1 VSLEP
6 NEEQRLLADMV
17 ARFLADHAPPEG
29 PGHTSMP
36 ADQWRALGDLGVL
49 SLAVPESAGGLGG
62 GPMEVALIGEALGR
76 AAAMTPMADVAV
88 LSALLLADSLPSETA
103 AAWLAGIVSGEAIA
117 AYSEAGHGQGEVAVL
132 AAEDGWT
139 LQGERRLVRHG
150 DQAGA
155 FILDTGAAGPGL
167 LLLDAAVTGLTVTPY
182 RLADGE
188 MAARLQFEGVN
199 VATSARLT
207 ASPCA
212 RRRSVA
218 LSALAVIGEMVGL
231 MQTLYE
237 ATIDYVRERKQFG
250 VAIGSFQVVQHRC
263 ARLFILIEQSRS
275 MMLRAV
281 HAADE
286 AFEQR
291 VLEARAYIA
300 DAALRLAQD
309 ATQLHGGMGVTDEL
323 LVGRG
328 HRRLLV
334 LSHLYGG
341 AIGAREALLA

>member
-1 VSLEP
+1 MTLEP

-17 ARFLADHAPPEG
+17 ARFLADHEPAHG
-29 PGHTSMP
+29 PGHTALP
-36 ADQWRALGDLGVL
+36 ADQWRALGDLGLL

-62 GPMEVALIGEALGR
+62 GPVEIALVGEALGR

-88 LSALLLADSLPSETA
+88 LSALLLADSLLSGTA
-103 AAWLAGIVSGEAIA
+103 AAWLAGIVSGGAIV
-117 AYSEAGHGQGEVAVL
+117 AYAEVGRGQGEVSVL

-139 LQGERRLVRHG
+139 LHGERRLVRHG

-167 LLLDAAVTGLTVTPY
+167 LLLDATSKGLTVAPY
-182 RLADGE
+182 RLADGD
-188 MAARLQFEGVN
+188 MAVWLQFDGVS
-199 VATSARLT
+199 VPASAQLT
-207 ASPCA
+207 ASA
-212 RRRSVA
+212 RTRDRAFA
-218 LSALAVIGEMVGL
+218 LSQLAVIAEMVGL

-237 ATIDYVRERKQFG
+237 ATIDYVGERKQFG
-250 VAIGSFQVVQHRC
+250 APIGTFQVVQHRC
-263 ARLFILIEQSRS
+263 ARLFVLLEQSRS
-275 MMLRAV
+275 LLLRAV
-281 HAADE
+281 HASDE
-286 AFEQR
+286 AFER
-291 VLEARAYIA
+291 HVLEARAYIA

-334 LSHLYGG
+334 LSHLHGG

>member
-1 VSLEP
+1 MTLEP

-17 ARFLADHAPPEG
+17 ARFLADHAPAEG
-29 PGHTSMP
+29 AGHASLP
-36 ADQWRALGDLGVL
+36 ADQWRALADLGVL
-49 SLAVPESAGGLGG
+49 SLAVPETAGGLGG
-62 GPMEVALIGEALGR
+62 GPIEIALVGEALGR
-76 AAAMTPMADVAV
+76 AGAMTPMADVAV
-88 LSALLLADSLPSETA
+88 LSALLLTDSLPSVA
-103 AAWLAGIVSGEAIA
+103 AEAWLAGIVSGEAIV
-117 AYSEAGHGQGEVAVL
+117 AYAEADRGQGELSILAV
-132 AAEDGWT
+132 EGGWT

-155 FILDTGAAGPGL
+155 FILDTGAEGHGL
-167 LLLDAAVTGLTVTPY
+167 LLLEAHASGLTVTPY

-188 MAARLQFEGVN
+188 MAALLRFDRVN

-207 ASPCA
+207 ARPLA
-212 RRRSVA
+212 RRRAVA
-218 LSALAVIGEMVGL
+218 LSQLAVIGEMVGL
-231 MQTLYE
+231 MHTLYD

-250 VAIGSFQVVQHRC
+250 APIGTFQVVQHRC
-263 ARLFILIEQSRS
+263 ARLFVLIEQSRS
-275 MMLRAV
+275 MMLRA
-281 HAADE
+281 AYAPDE
-286 AFEQR
+286 MFEQR

-334 LSHLYGG
+334 LSHLFGG
-341 AIGAREALLA
+341 AIGAREALVA